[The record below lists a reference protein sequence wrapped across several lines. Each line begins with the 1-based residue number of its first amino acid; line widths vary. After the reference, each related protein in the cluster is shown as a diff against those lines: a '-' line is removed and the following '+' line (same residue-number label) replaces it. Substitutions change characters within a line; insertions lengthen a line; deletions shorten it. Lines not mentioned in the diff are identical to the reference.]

1 MMSGGP
7 ATIFGAAV
15 ELRASSRP
23 EPPVDARAPQGGDAH
38 AIATTPGPET
48 VNGAEPYPWPV
59 TGEVSPRGLNALTD
73 GFDPATARRMRP
85 LALAAVV
92 VVVAA
97 ASRTRPEPGL
107 TGDHLAVFAALVVLA
122 VGTLAAVRPLSA
134 TPAVQGAILA
144 VVVVAAATLVGLQ
157 PNGPGFLGVF
167 PAVVSAGLH
176 LPTTR
181 AALVAGLAGAAI
193 GVAWAIGG
201 GYHSVTGIVLN
212 EFGIAAFF
220 FLSLFLRRYREANDH
235 ARQLIFELNETR
247 SAQAEAAALGERQR
261 LAREMH
267 DVLAHSLSGLA
278 LNLEG
283 ARLMAE
289 RSGADPLVTEAIH
302 RAQRLAKTGLEE
314 ARDAIGMLRGDSLP
328 DPARLAEL
336 AANFEVDTG
345 VSCTFAL
352 EGPRRELASDV
363 RLTVYRVAQEAL
375 TNIRKHAQPEGVDI
389 RLVFEDTGTALTV
402 EDHRSDGNHPAP
414 GDGTGYGLTG
424 MRERAELL
432 GGTLTAAPTREGF
445 RVTLWIPT

>member
-1 MMSGGP
+1 
-7 ATIFGAAV
+7 
-15 ELRASSRP
+15 
-23 EPPVDARAPQGGDAH
+23 
-38 AIATTPGPET
+38 
-48 VNGAEPYPWPV
+48 V
-59 TGEVSPRGLNALTD
+59 TAD
-73 GFDPATARRMRP
+73 GFDPATARWMRP
-85 LALAAVV
+85 LALSAVV

-97 ASRTRPEPGL
+97 ASRTQPEPGL
-107 TGDHLAVFAALVVLA
+107 KGDHLAVLAALVVLA
-122 VGTLAAVRPLSA
+122 VGILAVMRPLSA
-134 TPAVQGAILA
+134 APAVQGPILA
-144 VVVVAAATLVGLQ
+144 AVVLGAAGLVGVQ

-167 PAVVSAGLH
+167 PAVVSAALH
-176 LPTTR
+176 LPTSR

-220 FLSLFLRRYREANDH
+220 LLALFLRRYREANDH

-289 RSGADPLVTEAIH
+289 RADADPRITEAIH

-314 ARDAIGMLRGDSLP
+314 ARDAIGMLRGESLP

-345 VSCTFAL
+345 VACTFAL
-352 EGPRRELASDV
+352 DGLQRELASDV

-375 TNIRKHAQPEGVDI
+375 TNIRKHAHPDRVEL
-389 RLVFEDTGTALTV
+389 RLVFDDTGIALTV
-402 EDHRSDGNHPAP
+402 EDHRSDGNLPAP

-432 GGTLTAAPTREGF
+432 GGTLTAAPTPDGF
-445 RVTLWIPT
+445 RVALWIPT